1 MYRAIIMASDTKRIK
16 LKSLG
21 GEGMR
26 SVLVQERKNRRLTRK
41 EVSKA
46 LELAEVTIRK
56 LEEGSRDPSIKTAG
70 KLSLFY
76 NKRMEDLFPD
86 IFLHS
91 VDTKRINKTT

>member
-1 MYRAIIMASDTKRIK
+1 MADDTKRIK
-16 LKSLG
+16 LKWIG

-26 SVLVQERKNRRLTRK
+26 SVLVQERKRRRLTRK

-46 LELAEVTIRK
+46 LDLAEITIRK
-56 LEEGSRDPSIKTAG
+56 LEEGGRDPSIKTAG

-76 NKRMEDLFPD
+76 NKKMEDLFPD

-91 VDTKRINKTT
+91 NDTKSIK